1 MESNARPAP
10 LIDLPQLIYRELLHN
25 LTARL
30 PPPLTDTPEALYAR
44 NQVAIAKVADL
55 RPVNADEAD
64 LAAQCVAARAQ
75 ADDALRLLRLH
86 TDDVALSMKL
96 NAQYAAMLRASMAA
110 RGLLLRVQRY
120 RHKREAAERN
130 IDADEWTRHV
140 VERTMTEA
148 LDTAPPP
155 IAPLAASKK
164 EYNPHAAPAETQTT
178 HESIR
183 ARIVVR
189 NPLPNRDLPPPAPSK
204 ASQPIGSTDP
214 AFRHIPTPQT
224 DCLRRS
230 IHSR

>member
-1 MESNARPAP
+1 MESTAQPTP
-10 LIDLPQLIYRELLHN
+10 LIDLPQLVYRELLHN

-86 TDDVALSMKL
+86 ADDVALTMKL
-96 NAQYAAMLRASMAA
+96 NAQYAAMLRASMTA

-120 RHKREAAERN
+120 RHTREAAERN
-130 IDADEWTRHV
+130 VDADEWTRHV

-155 IAPLAASKK
+155 ITPASQK
-164 EYNPHAAPAETQTT
+164 ENNPQSVPTETQTT
-178 HESIR
+178 HESTR

-189 NPLPNRDLPPPAPSK
+189 NPLPDRQQPPPAPPK
-204 ASQPIGSTDP
+204 AGQPTDTE
-214 AFRHIPTPQT
+214 FRHIPIPQT